1 MKEMKYVGMAVLAMA
16 AIIMGQ
22 TALAFV
28 LDFHTAEMAGKAAM
42 TALYLYA
49 AIRAAEAKRAAKA

>member
-1 MKEMKYVGMAVLAMA
+1 MGMAVLAMA

-28 LDFHTAEMAGKAAM
+28 LDFHTAEMIGKTAM

-49 AIRAAEAKRAAKA
+49 VIRAAEAKRAAKA